1 MKIMETLVYLRS
13 FNQMTKKVLIYALIT
28 FCMSVFFHSA
38 DTKDISSH
46 EINHYNGS
54 IISTE
59 TVISSPDGQFAL
71 TRPTNQISIPRTVSQ
86 QAKRPFNYGNSGNS
100 LLKDGK
106 LVNIGFR
113 ASYNTN
119 LYRFPSGLKEST
131 HRFISLGKIII

>member
-1 MKIMETLVYLRS
+1 
-13 FNQMTKKVLIYALIT
+13 MTKKVFIYALIT
-28 FCMSVFFHSA
+28 FCVSVLFQSA
-38 DTKDISSH
+38 NSQDTIISVP
-46 EINHYNGS
+46 EIPTDTQ
-54 IISTE
+54 ISTE
-59 TVISSPDGQFAL
+59 TFISSTDGQFAL

-106 LVNIGFR
+106 LLNIGFR

>member
-1 MKIMETLVYLRS
+1 MKIMETLVNLRS

-59 TVISSPDGQFAL
+59 TVISSPDGRFAM

-86 QAKRPFNYGNSGNS
+86 QAKRPFNYGYSGNS

-131 HRFISLGKIII
+131 HHFISLGKIII